1 MQISLSK
8 DPPPKTEAFDWASQ
22 SWNAKWI
29 EDPSWDRQ
37 SCHVCAF
44 RRCFT
49 LANAR
54 TVRVHLSGDQRYTLF
69 LDGKKIGFGPER
81 GDHSNWFYQTHDL
94 RLSSGEHRIVAVVTW
109 TAVDQGLSH
118 LGHFGHKPSFILH
131 AEGADESLFS
141 TGIADWQVLTLHGI
155 TFTPA
160 QSFAFCGVGGRT
172 NIEAK
177 LLELDYETGADNAG
191 IWKPVQNGP
200 NAFLHAHLLTCFMP
214 TRQLRF
220 STLPP
225 MYEKIISVGKVR
237 HAQLLETADKVDLVD
252 FSATRRNSPF
262 ESAFQALLNG
272 KAPVEVPANTTLR
285 ILIDV
290 GNYVC
295 AWPMLS
301 VSGGKDAFVKIDW
314 AEALYTDEKHWSKGD
329 RNEVEGKFFFGIGD
343 SFTFDGTT
351 ERRFEPFWWE
361 AGRYVRLCITTA
373 HEPLTLKTFKLRETH
388 YPHQFESMFSC
399 SDSRWDNLIKISK
412 RALEMCS
419 HETYVDCPYYEQLM
433 YVGDTRLEALTTYA
447 TTRDDRLPRK
457 AVYLFDESRDQTGL
471 TLSRTPS
478 IESQIIP
485 PFSLWWVMMV
495 HDYAYWRNDL
505 AFVRA
510 RMNGVRA
517 VLEAFRA
524 NIREDHLVYGLLGW
538 NFTDWVPAWRPAGI
552 PPDGHRGANATI
564 NLQFVWVLRAAAEL
578 EDLFGE
584 KDLAKRNRKTAD
596 EIAAAVK
603 KHFWVPRRSLFAE
616 NQEKTKFSEHAQ
628 CMAVLGGSVPAGADI
643 TRALLESDD
652 LERATIYFSHYL
664 FETFR
669 KLKCP
674 DALYNRLP
682 LWFEHSNLG
691 LKTTVESPEPTR
703 SDCHAW
709 GAHPMFHAYATLAG
723 IRPAAPGFSKI
734 RITPQLGP
742 LTSLRASMIHPSGGT
757 IELDIAKAK
766 DGRLHGTAT
775 VPAGIPA
782 SLTILPDAE
791 PYLWTGGTCNF

>member
-301 VSGGKDAFVKIDW
+301 VSGGKDACVKIDW

-343 SFTFDGTT
+343 SFTFDGTAD
-351 ERRFEPFWWE
+351 RRFEPFWWE